1 MMINNKEYYKIT
13 GEVNADF
20 GITVTDPII
29 KVFVTAKG
37 VEDTGLLQCEYNV
50 YYSEDNYLNGAYFF
64 KASKDGER
72 MINFTYPIADVPN
85 WGWQTYKDDQKKI
98 IADTFGID
106 VVNIELVQED

>member
-1 MMINNKEYYKIT
+1 MINNKEYYKIT
-13 GEVNADF
+13 GEVTADF
-20 GITVTDPII
+20 GVDVTNPII
-29 KVFVTAKG
+29 KIFVTAKG